1 MQSPT
6 VPPSGDVSSF
16 SSREHQLRHRVIMEG
31 ALIAASSLLKYQ
43 QELDAHAVLR
53 EVGEAANVHRV
64 YMLEMRDGGENIV
77 NVQEW
82 CAPGVDTRLG
92 MVWDMYRSPMPWW
105 TARLTAHDA
114 IIIRSVAEM
123 PEEAAAERQILQAG
137 GVHSTLAVPLVAE
150 DGKLLGC
157 LGMSDIERPRHW
169 DEKDARTL
177 GVIGEMIIAGQH
189 RVADRRAREDAL
201 ADLKTANREMELAR
215 QQAEDANRLKSEF
228 LANTSHEIR
237 TPLNGIIG
245 YLQLVL
251 NGLCDSRDE
260 EMEFLGGAMDS
271 ANHLLSLINDV
282 LDVAKIEAGKMIIEP
297 EPVPVAT
304 VLAEVHSLVRVQ
316 ADQAG
321 VELAFPP
328 VDQGLMAWCDE
339 ARLKQVLLNLLGNAL
354 KFTPR
359 GGSVTISV
367 VSREHEGALWVGV
380 QDTGIGIPP
389 EQLDSVFDK
398 FTQVDGSST
407 RTRGGSGLGLTISRR
422 LIEMMGGA
430 MSCESE
436 GEGRG
441 STFHFTLPVYREGEH
456 TVGDED
462 EAAAGLEVKG
472 DPAHPLV
479 LVVEDDPI
487 YRRYLC
493 DLMHKRGYST
503 IWAGTADDAVDAI
516 ETHQPAAITLDYS
529 LPSREGA
536 CLNTGWDVLVELL
549 GNERMADTAV
559 IVVTGDQDVFDRRL
573 KVEGLPRQIICLD
586 KGEVN
591 DRLSDTIE
599 DVLSGARDSGDCLLL
614 VDDDRQ
620 FSKVV
625 QRMLEADGYEV
636 VVVGGGA
643 ECVEYLQ
650 RHGEQVGLVLLDL
663 MMPQVS
669 GYDVLRALKTLPR
682 AQRVPVLVLSAD
694 PNPSNADDRM
704 ALVGGGVVS
713 LLTKE
718 EAMTDPDVLCA
729 RIAQHLH
736 IT

>member
-1 MQSPT
+1 MHRPNTAS
-6 VPPSGDVSSF
+6 SEDVSDLA
-16 SSREHQLRHRVIMEG
+16 SREHQFRHRVMMEG
-31 ALIAASSLLKYQ
+31 ALVSASRLLLCQ
-43 QELDAHAVLR
+43 QEPDTAAVLHAI
-53 EVGEAANVHRV
+53 GEAAGVHRV
-64 YMLEMRDGGENIV
+64 YILEVRDDGESVV
-77 NVQEW
+77 NAQEW
-82 CAPGVDTRLG
+82 CAPGVDARLG
-92 MVWDMYRSPMPWW
+92 VVWDLRRSPMPWW
-105 TARLTAHDA
+105 TARLTAHEA
-114 IIIRSVAEM
+114 IIIPSVAEM
-123 PEEAAAERQILQAG
+123 PEEAAAERHVLRAG
-137 GVHSTLAVPLVAE
+137 NVHSMLAMPLVGE
-150 DGKLLGC
+150 NGELFGC

-169 DEKDARTL
+169 DDKDARTL
-177 GVIGEMIIAGQH
+177 SVIGEMIIAA
-189 RVADRRAREDAL
+189 RNSVAHRRAREEAL
-201 ADLKTANREMELAR
+201 ANLKTANREMELAR

-251 NGLCDSRDE
+251 NGLCDSREE
-260 EMEFLGGAMDS
+260 EMDFLRGAMDS
-271 ANHLLSLINDV
+271 ATHLLGLINDV
-282 LDVAKIEAGKMIIEP
+282 LDVAKIEAGKLIIEP
-297 EPVPVAT
+297 APVPVAT

-321 VELAFPP
+321 LELVFPP
-328 VDQGLMAWCDE
+328 VDESLVAWCDE
-339 ARLKQVLLNLLGNAL
+339 SRLKQVLLNLVGNAL

-359 GGSVTISV
+359 GGEVFV
-367 VSREHEGALWVGV
+367 NVQRREREGALRIAVR
-380 QDTGIGIPP
+380 DTGIGIPL
-389 EQLDSVFDK
+389 EKLDLVFDK

-407 RTRGGSGLGLTISRR
+407 RSRGGSGLGLTISRR
-422 LIEMMGGA
+422 LVEMMGGA
-430 MSCESE
+430 MSCESD

-456 TVGDED
+456 TANNMD
-462 EAAAGLEVKG
+462 EAAAGLEVQG

-516 ETHQPAAITLDYS
+516 ESHQLAAITLDYS

-536 CLNTGWDVLVELL
+536 RLNTGWDVLVELL
-549 GNERMADTAV
+549 GNERIADTAV
-559 IVVTGDQDVFDRRL
+559 IMVTGDHDVFDRRL

-591 DRLSDTIE
+591 DRLSDAIE
-599 DVLSGARDSGDCLLL
+599 DVLTGARDSDEHILL

-620 FSKVV
+620 FAKVV
-625 QRMLEADGYEV
+625 QRMLEAEGYEV
-636 VVVGGGA
+636 AVVGGGA

-650 RHGEQVGLVLLDL
+650 EHGERVGLVLLDL

-669 GYDVLRALKTLPR
+669 GYDVLRRIKTLPR
-682 AQRVPVLVLSAD
+682 ARQVPVLVLTAD
-694 PNPSNADDRM
+694 PNPDNVDDRM

-718 EAMTDPDVLCA
+718 EAMTDPDALCA

-736 IT
+736 AA